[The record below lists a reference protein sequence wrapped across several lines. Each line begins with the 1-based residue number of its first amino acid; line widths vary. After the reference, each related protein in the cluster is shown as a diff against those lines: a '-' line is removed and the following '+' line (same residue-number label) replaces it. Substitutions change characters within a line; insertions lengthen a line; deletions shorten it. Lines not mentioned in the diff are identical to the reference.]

1 MYLYLGQETVINT
14 NDIIGIFDLDNTS
27 VSRITRVYLTTAQ
40 KTGQIV
46 EVSPEIPKSFVVCA
60 ENKRSEKSGG
70 TTVYLSQ
77 ISPATLKKR
86 ACYYK
91 DL

>member
-27 VSRITRVYLTTAQ
+27 VSRITKAYLAAAQ
-40 KTGQIV
+40 KSGHIV
-46 EVSPEIPKSFVVCA
+46 EVSPEIPKSFVVCRGDGGTA
-60 ENKRSEKSGG
+60 G

-86 ACYYK
+86 ACYFK
-91 DL
+91 DI